1 MLAAI
6 DEMQTL
12 RETFESV
19 ESERLA
25 QIYRAA
31 AELFCEKGFEGT
43 SMSAVAE
50 AVGVTKAAIYH
61 FIPGGK
67 QELLYAVMSFGM
79 DRLETYVITPARAVT
94 DAETRLRNII
104 SNHVGLI
111 LQGASPSGHNPVTI
125 VNEEVGG
132 LSKEHRREI
141 DQRKRA
147 YVDLVRDTLIQLNA
161 ENKLRAVDETVAAF
175 SMLGT
180 ILWVARWY
188 DPKGRLSSTQINEEI
203 SKLILG
209 SLLRPQ
215 ARLGKR

>member
-1 MLAAI
+1 
-6 DEMQTL
+6 MQTL

-31 AELFCEKGFEGT
+31 AELFCEKGFDGT
-43 SMSAVAE
+43 SMSTLAE
-50 AVGVTKAAIYH
+50 SVGVTKAAIYH
-61 FIPGGK
+61 FVPGGK
-67 QELLYAVMSFGM
+67 AELLFAVMSFGM
-79 DRLETYVITPARAVT
+79 DRLEEYVITPARGIV
-94 DAETRLRNII
+94 DAETRLRTII
-104 SNHVGLI
+104 RNHVRI
-111 LQGASPSGHNPVTI
+111 ITSGASPQGHNPVTI
-125 VNEEVGG
+125 VVEEVGG
-132 LSKEHRREI
+132 LSKEHRRI
-141 DQRKRA
+141 VDKRKRV
-147 YVDLVRDTLIQLNA
+147 YVDLIRDTLTQLNA

-188 DPKGRLSSTQINEEI
+188 DPNGRMSAEQINEEI